1 MLVPS
6 MAAKHHREPRARTPQ
21 PAAGVQAGVV
31 AAAAIVLGVF
41 IVWLCAEMAIDPQ
54 NRTYLLT
61 IGAGMAGGIL
71 ALAVGSTRPRR
82 SRRRA
87 RVATP
92 ASRLDDRSEQ
102 TVRSRP
108 RRRRARS

>member
-1 MLVPS
+1 
-6 MAAKHHREPRARTPQ
+6 
-21 PAAGVQAGVV
+21 VV

-41 IVWLCAEMAIDPQ
+41 IVWLCAQMAIDPQ
-54 NRTYLLT
+54 NRMYLLT

-71 ALAVGSTRPRR
+71 ALAVGSLRPRR
-82 SRRRA
+82 SRWRA
-87 RVATP
+87 HVATP

-108 RRRRARS
+108 RRRRARVISPARTNSKPAPAPVIDGRISSSGTPPT